1 MEKIL
6 LVDDDENMTFFLS
19 EFLTEKG
26 YEVETAQT
34 GESALEIIKKT
45 SPDIII
51 LDIRLPGMDGIT
63 ILREIMKIDKDALVI
78 MATAYGDVKEAVTA
92 MKLGAFHYVTKPFL
106 NDEIN
111 ILIEKALRNRNL
123 NREVE
128 SLRKQ
133 IAEKNKPEKVTGESP
148 KIKQV
153 IEQARM
159 VAPTD
164 MTVIL
169 QGESG
174 TGKEVIAGFILENS
188 PRKDKP
194 FVALDCGAIPDTLV
208 ESELFGY
215 EKGAFT
221 GANTVKEGA
230 FERANGGTLFLDEIT
245 NLPLDAQAKL
255 LRAVQQKEVR
265 HLGGT
270 SSIGVDVR
278 LIIATNADLAEAV
291 RERKFRQDLY
301 HRLNEFSI
309 VLPLLKERK
318 EDIPVL
324 AMEFLNEA
332 NEKLNKEVRGFS
344 GPAMEALLDYS
355 WPGNVRELKNAVTRA
370 VLLAESDTIERDD
383 FPPEVTGKSSGLF
396 GIEDTEDV
404 FNLYDSGLSLLEI
417 SKKVS
422 EEAERKLIEKVLI
435 ETKNNKSETA
445 RLLGIDRKSLY
456 SKLKSLEIQ

>member
-148 KIKQV
+148 KIKQR
-153 IEQARM
+153 I
-159 VAPTD
+159 
-164 MTVIL
+164 TV
-169 QGESG
+169 
-174 TGKEVIAGFILENS
+174 V
-188 PRKDKP
+188 
-194 FVALDCGAIPDTLV
+194 
-208 ESELFGY
+208 
-215 EKGAFT
+215 
-221 GANTVKEGA
+221 
-230 FERANGGTLFLDEIT
+230 
-245 NLPLDAQAKL
+245 
-255 LRAVQQKEVR
+255 
-265 HLGGT
+265 
-270 SSIGVDVR
+270 
-278 LIIATNADLAEAV
+278 
-291 RERKFRQDLY
+291 
-301 HRLNEFSI
+301 
-309 VLPLLKERK
+309 
-318 EDIPVL
+318 
-324 AMEFLNEA
+324 
-332 NEKLNKEVRGFS
+332 
-344 GPAMEALLDYS
+344 
-355 WPGNVRELKNAVTRA
+355 
-370 VLLAESDTIERDD
+370 
-383 FPPEVTGKSSGLF
+383 
-396 GIEDTEDV
+396 
-404 FNLYDSGLSLLEI
+404 
-417 SKKVS
+417 
-422 EEAERKLIEKVLI
+422 
-435 ETKNNKSETA
+435 
-445 RLLGIDRKSLY
+445 
-456 SKLKSLEIQ
+456 